1 MLLFAD
7 WMIFAMN
14 ITNNFNLPQQIV
26 SAVSRDH
33 VFKPKR
39 YSVTSLLKGV
49 RQSILERRHGDQI
62 TRDASD
68 MIWALFGSAVHK
80 ILEESEELPEE
91 LKEEYVIADVAIHNG
106 GVYQLS
112 GYFDSY
118 NDVTKTVTD
127 WKTCSVWRVVYD
139 DWDEYRKQLLMY
151 CWILRTMGFDAQNG
165 QIVAI
170 LKDHSKTKAKVDS
183 SYPQHPVFVKK
194 FEFTQDDFEEI
205 EQFINSR
212 FNDIATAEGLP
223 DESLPLCSP
232 AERWQTD
239 TKYAVMKKGRKRAI
253 KLYDSAGP
261 ANMHAAEIGGYVEI
275 RPGESKRCKEY
286 CDVCEFCNY
295 YNSEVKQ
302 C

>member
-1 MLLFAD
+1 
-7 WMIFAMN
+7 MN
-14 ITNNFNLPQQIV
+14 VTNKYGLPQQFV
-26 SAVSRDH
+26 SLVNKQHEYKHR
-33 VFKPKR
+33 R

-49 RQSILERRHGDQI
+49 RQTILERRHQDKI
-62 TRDASD
+62 TVDVSD
-68 MIWALFGSAVHK
+68 RVFALFGSAVHK

-170 LKDHSKTKAKVDS
+170 LKDHSKTKAKVD
-183 SYPQHPVFVKK
+183 
-194 FEFTQDDFEEI
+194 
-205 EQFINSR
+205 
-212 FNDIATAEGLP
+212 
-223 DESLPLCSP
+223 
-232 AERWQTD
+232 
-239 TKYAVMKKGRKRAI
+239 
-253 KLYDSAGP
+253 
-261 ANMHAAEIGGYVEI
+261 
-275 RPGESKRCKEY
+275 
-286 CDVCEFCNY
+286 
-295 YNSEVKQ
+295 
-302 C
+302 